1 MPSASSTESQ
11 NSQGIA
17 DLLSE
22 ARHLIT
28 RERTTEDDNLLQIQ
42 QVIEAAQRELR
53 RLRIHEEV
61 ETLRS
66 RQEPAEIGVDD
77 TESRSSS
84 TDGGEG
90 SPDDGSGGIISA
102 MAATGQINIIRPG
115 HDPESGGE
123 TRNGAVQP
131 NAPLNELDLY
141 LGHTTAWAMAGLGE
155 VLQQL
160 PGHGDT
166 WGAAEP
172 ISGMPLIQRESNR
185 SEEGVPNNST
195 VENGLRSN
203 NDGVRPTDERDFGME
218 VTRRG
223 VGNTVEDS
231 PSTEGDSVDR
241 PGNSLI
247 YTDLS
252 RLRREQSFINFT
264 DWRVGRATS
273 SNALDPGNI
282 LDRPP
287 GDGDSW
293 AIRPTPATQQT
304 AVAGNEEESSEMSEE
319 DLGELTPLP
328 SPPQPAPASQ
338 NRETTSLSSTGA
350 TAGTGGVPEKV
361 KEKPTKEPR
370 SPFTKETR
378 AGLMAA
384 MSADITRY
392 SQEREWA
399 FYQDNGYCLL
409 PRTNSPEPIQDNAVA
424 DRSTNRQPGIDGEP
438 ELRRR
443 FRSLQ
448 EARRAREE
456 ELRARFPRRTN
467 NRATRPA
474 QLPQQRQSRNVRGL
488 TESFL
493 QHMLS
498 RPWATRTG
506 ERRERF
512 DERFVRPEVARYR
525 YSLLLDES
533 TELEAAR
540 VEFNQSMVEL
550 TDQSGDELM
559 WLGRGGANVTPVRGQ
574 PPIPRLMLLAERDG
588 LDIREGILIMWLWTR
603 WSSNMFAWDQ
613 RDVEGFLPL
622 SVMLFWVAF
631 RRGWGGWIPSRGMLE
646 EARSMLLL
654 HTKFD
659 HSVALPN
666 MREGSFSIPRQER
679 ARFVALVSDDIGIS
693 RTIRILANWTV
704 FVAAENLDSA
714 PPPAGYSST
723 EEFRLDRL
731 ERLIIEERVVNA
743 RRRVRGP
750 IGPWTDEQI
759 DNGTEPDG

>member
-1 MPSASSTESQ
+1 MASASSTESP
-11 NSQGIA
+11 NSQDIA

-28 RERTTEDDNLLQIQ
+28 RERTTDDDNLLQIQ

-53 RLRIHEEV
+53 RLRIREEV
-61 ETLRS
+61 DTLRS
-66 RQEPAEIGVDD
+66 WHEPAEIGVND
-77 TESRSSS
+77 TESRNSS

-90 SPDDGSGGIISA
+90 SPDDGSRGIISA
-102 MAATGQINIIRPG
+102 MTTTGQINITRSG

-123 TRNGAVQP
+123 TRDGAVQP
-131 NAPLNELDLY
+131 NAPLTELDLY

-155 VLQQL
+155 VLQQI

-166 WGAAEP
+166 WGAAEE
-172 ISGMPLIQRESNR
+172 SGMPLIQRESNR
-185 SEEGVPNNST
+185 SEERLPNDGT
-195 VENGLRSN
+195 IENGLRSN
-203 NDGVRPTDERDFGME
+203 NDGVRPTDERDFGTE
-218 VTRRG
+218 VRRRE
-223 VGNTVEDS
+223 VRNTVEDS
-231 PSTEGDSVDR
+231 PSTEGVSVDR
-241 PGNSLI
+241 SGNSLI

-252 RLRREQSFINFT
+252 RLRREQSFTTFT
-264 DWRVGRATS
+264 DRRVGRATS

-282 LDRPP
+282 LDGPP
-287 GDGDSW
+287 GDRDSW
-293 AIRPTPATQQT
+293 VIRPTPASQQT
-304 AVAGNEEESSEMSEE
+304 AVAENEEESSEMSEE

-328 SPPQPAPASQ
+328 SPPQPAPESQ
-338 NRETTSLSSTGA
+338 NRETASFSSIKA
-350 TAGTGGVPEKV
+350 TAGTEGVLGKV
-361 KEKPTKEPR
+361 KEESTRELG
-370 SPFTKETR
+370 SPFTKERR
-378 AGLMAA
+378 AVLMTA

-399 FYQDNGYCLL
+399 FYQGNGYCLL
-409 PRTNSPEPIQDNAVA
+409 PRTNSPEPIQDSVVA
-424 DRSTNRQPGIDGEP
+424 DRSTNRQSGTDGEP

-456 ELRARFPRRTN
+456 ALRARFPRRTN
-467 NRATRPA
+467 NRATLPT
-474 QLPQQRQSRNVRGL
+474 QLPRRRQSGNVHDL
-488 TESFL
+488 TEGFL

-498 RPWATRTG
+498 QPWATRTG

-525 YSLLLDES
+525 YSMLLDES

-540 VEFNQSMVEL
+540 VEFNQSMTEL
-550 TDQSGDELM
+550 TDQSEGELM
-559 WLGRGGANVTPVRGQ
+559 WLGGRGADDIPVRGQ
-574 PPIPRLMLLAERDG
+574 PPIPRLMLLAVRDG
-588 LDIREGILIMWLWTR
+588 LDIREGILIIWLWTR
-603 WSSNMFAWDQ
+603 WSSNMLTWEQ

-622 SVMLFWVAF
+622 SVMLFWVAL
-631 RRGWGGWIPSRGMLE
+631 RRGWGSWIPSRGMLE

-654 HTKFD
+654 HTKFN

-666 MREGSFSIPRQER
+666 MRVGSFSIPRQER
-679 ARFVALVSDDIGIS
+679 ARFVALVGGDIGIS
-693 RTIRILANWTV
+693 RTVQILDNWTA
-704 FVAAENLDSA
+704 FVSAENLDSA

-731 ERLIIEERVVNA
+731 ERLIVEERVVNA

-750 IGPWTDEQI
+750 IGQWTDEEI
-759 DNGTEPDG
+759 DNGTEPDD